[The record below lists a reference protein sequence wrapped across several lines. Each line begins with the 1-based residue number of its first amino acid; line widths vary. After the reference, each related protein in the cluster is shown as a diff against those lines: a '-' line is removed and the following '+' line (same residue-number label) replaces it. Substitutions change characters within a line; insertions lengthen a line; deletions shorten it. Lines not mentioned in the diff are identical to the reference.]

1 MPLRFTEFFY
11 WVFYFARSLSLSLS
25 PLLSLSILNVTEFY
39 RVSSLFFWR
48 GDILMTWITEFS
60 VISWFYLVFLT

>member
-39 RVSSLFFWR
+39 RVSSLFFFLAR
-48 GDILMTWITEFS
+48 GYPYDLD
-60 VISWFYLVFLT
+60 YRVFC